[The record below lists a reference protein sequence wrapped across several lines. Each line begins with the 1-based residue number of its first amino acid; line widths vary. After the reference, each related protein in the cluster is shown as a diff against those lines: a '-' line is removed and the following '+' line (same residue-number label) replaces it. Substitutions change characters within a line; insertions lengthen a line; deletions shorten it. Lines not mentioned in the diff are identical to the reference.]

1 MEEADTWEILSSHA
15 VELMEEEEEDH
26 EQHTALGE
34 QEEEYFDM
42 SRPQLTVSAPKKGM
56 QVAGTS
62 E

>member
-1 MEEADTWEILSSHA
+1 MEEADTWEILSSHT
-15 VELMEEEEEDH
+15 VELMEEEEDH
-26 EQHTALGE
+26 EQQTAFSE